1 MQIVS
6 VHHSEIDTNR
16 VDVVKGSAESELGL
30 YSVNH
35 KLDTQSVSVETKTEV
50 VNNESSVKFNKSRN
64 LWLLML
70 LGK

>member
-16 VDVVKGSAESELGL
+16 VEVVKGSAESELGL

-50 VNNESSVKFNKSRN
+50 VNNDLLNSIN
-64 LWLLML
+64 LEICWLLML
-70 LGK
+70 RGK